1 MKDKTL
7 VILAAG
13 MGSRFGGL
21 KQMEP
26 LGPNG
31 EFIIDYSIY
40 DAVRNGFNKIVF
52 IIKEENHQIF
62 LDTIGKRIENKMKE
76 KNIKVEYVFQD
87 TKNIE
92 NRAELPKDRV
102 KPYGTAHAVLCTRD
116 IVHEPFIIINADD
129 FYGNDAYKKLA
140 EFIDNN
146 DSQEI
151 GLVGFDVKNTLT
163 ENGSVKRGICEV
175 NNGKLVTIKE
185 SKVEEID
192 GKIIASPLNGNPSFE
207 VKETDKASMNMNSFY
222 PEFFKYIDV
231 KMDEFLKTA
240 DLEKDEF
247 LIPDV
252 ITDAIN
258 DGTTSVNVIN
268 TEAKWVGVT
277 YKEDRDSVIQYIQK
291 LVDNGEYPNDLWK

>member
-1 MKDKTL
+1 MKDKAL

-102 KPYGTAHAVLCTRD
+102 KPYGTGHAVLCTRD
-116 IVHEPFIIINADD
+116 VVHEPFIIINADD

-146 DSQEI
+146 ESQEI
-151 GLVGFDVKNTLT
+151 GLVGYDVKNTLT

-222 PEFFKYIDV
+222 PEFFEYIDV

-268 TEAKWVGVT
+268 TKAKWVGVT

>member
-151 GLVGFDVKNTLT
+151 GLVGYDVKNTLT

-222 PEFFKYIDV
+222 PEFFEYIDV

>member
-222 PEFFKYIDV
+222 PEFFEYIDV

>member
-102 KPYGTAHAVLCTRD
+102 KPYGTGHAVLCTRD
-116 IVHEPFIIINADD
+116 VVHEPFIIINADD

-140 EFIDNN
+140 KFIDNN

-151 GLVGFDVKNTLT
+151 GLVGYDVKNTLT

-222 PEFFKYIDV
+222 PEFFEYIDV

>member
-76 KNIKVEYVFQD
+76 KNIKVKYVFQD

-102 KPYGTAHAVLCTRD
+102 KPYGTGHAVLCTRD
-116 IVHEPFIIINADD
+116 VVHEPFIIINADD
-129 FYGNDAYKKLA
+129 FYGNDAFRVLA
-140 EFIDNN
+140 EYIDNLTTN
-146 DSQEI
+146 EI
-151 GLVGFDVKNTLT
+151 GVVGFNVKNTLT
-163 ENGSVKRGICEV
+163 ENGSVKRGICILED
-175 NNGKLVTIKE
+175 GKFKELKE
-185 SKVEEID
+185 SRIEQED
-192 GKIIASPLNGNPSFE
+192 GKIMAYPLNGEPSFE
-207 VKETDKASMNMNSFY
+207 VTDEHKASLNMNSFY
-222 PEFFKYIDV
+222 PEFFDYIDM

-247 LIPDV
+247 LIPEV
-252 ITDAIN
+252 FSDANN
-258 DGTTSVNVIN
+258 DGTTKVNIIS
-268 TEAKWVGVT
+268 TTSKWVGVT
-277 YKEDRDSVIQYIQK
+277 YREDRDSVIQYIQK

>member
-76 KNIKVEYVFQD
+76 QNVKVEYVFQD

-102 KPYGTAHAVLCTRD
+102 KPYGTGHAVLCTRD
-116 IVHEPFIIINADD
+116 VVHEPFIIINADD

-151 GLVGFDVKNTLT
+151 GLVGYDVKNTLT

-192 GKIIASPLNGNPSFE
+192 GKINASPLNGNPSFE

-222 PEFFKYIDV
+222 PEFFEYIDV

-291 LVDNGEYPNDLWK
+291 LVDNGDYPNDLWK

>member
-76 KNIKVEYVFQD
+76 QNVKVEYVFQD

-102 KPYGTAHAVLCTRD
+102 KPYGTGHAVLCTRD
-116 IVHEPFIIINADD
+116 VVHEPFIIINADD

-146 DSQEI
+146 DSQDN
-151 GLVGFDVKNTLT
+151 GLVGYDVKNTLT

-222 PEFFKYIDV
+222 PEFFEYIDV

>member
-26 LGPNG
+26 LGPSG

-76 KNIKVEYVFQD
+76 QNVKVEYVLQD

-102 KPYGTAHAVLCTRD
+102 KPYGTGHAVLCTRD
-116 IVHEPFIIINADD
+116 VVHEPFIIINADD

-151 GLVGFDVKNTLT
+151 GLVGYDVKNTLT

-222 PEFFKYIDV
+222 PEFFEYIDV

>member
-62 LDTIGKRIENKMKE
+62 LDTIGKRIENKMIE
-76 KNIKVEYVFQD
+76 QNVKVEYVFQD

-102 KPYGTAHAVLCTRD
+102 KPYGTGHAVLCTRD
-116 IVHEPFIIINADD
+116 VVHEPFIIINADD

-151 GLVGFDVKNTLT
+151 GLVGYDVKNTLT

-222 PEFFKYIDV
+222 PEFFEYIDV

-268 TEAKWVGVT
+268 TKAKWVGVT

>member
-102 KPYGTAHAVLCTRD
+102 KPYGTGHAVLCTRD
-116 IVHEPFIIINADD
+116 VVHEPFIIINADD

-146 DSQEI
+146 ESQEI
-151 GLVGFDVKNTLT
+151 GLVGYDVKNTLT

-222 PEFFKYIDV
+222 PEFFEYIDV

-258 DGTTSVNVIN
+258 DGTISVNVIN

>member
-102 KPYGTAHAVLCTRD
+102 KPYGTGHAVLCTRD

>member
-102 KPYGTAHAVLCTRD
+102 KPYGTGHAVLCTRD
-116 IVHEPFIIINADD
+116 VVHEPFIIINADD

-151 GLVGFDVKNTLT
+151 GLVGYDVKNTLT

-222 PEFFKYIDV
+222 PEFFEYIDV

-268 TEAKWVGVT
+268 TKAKWVGVT

-291 LVDNGEYPNDLWK
+291 LVDNGDYPNDLWK

>member
-76 KNIKVEYVFQD
+76 QNVKVEYVFQD

-102 KPYGTAHAVLCTRD
+102 KPYGTGHAVLCTRD
-116 IVHEPFIIINADD
+116 VVHEPFIIINADD

-151 GLVGFDVKNTLT
+151 GLVGYDVKNTLT

-222 PEFFKYIDV
+222 PEFFEYIDV
-231 KMDEFLKTA
+231 KMDKFLKTA

>member
-76 KNIKVEYVFQD
+76 QNVKVEYVFQD

-102 KPYGTAHAVLCTRD
+102 KPYGTGHAVLCTRD
-116 IVHEPFIIINADD
+116 VVHEPFIIINADD

-151 GLVGFDVKNTLT
+151 GLVGYDVKNTLT

-222 PEFFKYIDV
+222 PEFFEYIDV

-268 TEAKWVGVT
+268 TKAKWVGVT

-291 LVDNGEYPNDLWK
+291 LVDNGDYPNDLWK

>member
-76 KNIKVEYVFQD
+76 QNVKVEYVFQD

-102 KPYGTAHAVLCTRD
+102 KPYGTGHAVLCTRD
-116 IVHEPFIIINADD
+116 VVHEPFIIINADD

-151 GLVGFDVKNTLT
+151 GLVGYDVKNTLT

-222 PEFFKYIDV
+222 PGFFEYIDF
-231 KMDEFLKTA
+231 KMDKFLKTA

>member
-1 MKDKTL
+1 MKDLTL

-76 KNIKVEYVFQD
+76 KNIKVKYVFQD

-102 KPYGTAHAVLCTRD
+102 KPYGTGHAVLCTRD
-116 IVHEPFIIINADD
+116 VVHEPFIIINADD
-129 FYGNDAYKKLA
+129 FYGNDAFRVLA
-140 EFIDNN
+140 EYIDNLTTN
-146 DSQEI
+146 EI
-151 GLVGFDVKNTLT
+151 GVVGFNVKNTLT
-163 ENGSVKRGICEV
+163 ENGSVKRGICILED
-175 NNGKLVTIKE
+175 GKFKELKE
-185 SKVEEID
+185 SRIEQED
-192 GKIIASPLNGNPSFE
+192 GKIMAYPLNGEPSFE
-207 VKETDKASMNMNSFY
+207 VTDEHKASLNMNSFY
-222 PEFFKYIDV
+222 PEFFDYIDM

-247 LIPDV
+247 LIPEV
-252 ITDAIN
+252 FSDANN
-258 DGTTSVNVIN
+258 DGTTKVNIIS
-268 TEAKWVGVT
+268 TTSKWVGVT
-277 YKEDRDSVIQYIQK
+277 YREDRDSVIQYIQK

>member
-76 KNIKVEYVFQD
+76 KNVKVEYVFQD

-92 NRAELPKDRV
+92 NRAKLPNDRV
-102 KPYGTAHAVLCTRD
+102 KPYGTAHAILCTKD
-116 IVHEPFIIINADD
+116 VVKEPFIIINADD

-140 EFIDNN
+140 EFIDNS
-146 DSQEI
+146 DSNEI
-151 GLVGFDVKNTLT
+151 GLVGYDIKNTLT

-175 NNGKLVTIKE
+175 SDGKLVTIKE

-192 GKIIASPLNGNPSFE
+192 GKIIAEPLNGNPSFE
-207 VKETDKASMNMNSFY
+207 VSELDKASMNMNSFY
-222 PEFFKYIDV
+222 PEFFDYID
-231 KMDEFLKTA
+231 TRC
-240 DLEKDEF
+240 
-247 LIPDV
+247 
-252 ITDAIN
+252 N
-258 DGTTSVNVIN
+258 NRC
-268 TEAKWVGVT
+268 
-277 YKEDRDSVIQYIQK
+277 YKRWNNCSKSYQYRS
-291 LVDNGEYPNDLWK
+291 

>member
-102 KPYGTAHAVLCTRD
+102 KPYGTGHAVLCTRD
-116 IVHEPFIIINADD
+116 VVHEPFIIINADD

-146 DSQEI
+146 ESQEI
-151 GLVGFDVKNTLT
+151 GLVGYDVKNTLT

-222 PEFFKYIDV
+222 PEFFEYIDV

>member
-76 KNIKVEYVFQD
+76 QNVKVEYVFQD

-102 KPYGTAHAVLCTRD
+102 KPYGTGHAVLCTRD
-116 IVHEPFIIINADD
+116 VVHEPFIIINADD

-151 GLVGFDVKNTLT
+151 GLVGYDVKNTLT

-222 PEFFKYIDV
+222 PEFFEYIDV

-291 LVDNGEYPNDLWK
+291 LVDNGDYPNDLWK

>member
-76 KNIKVEYVFQD
+76 QNVKVEYVFQD

-102 KPYGTAHAVLCTRD
+102 KPYGTGHAVLCTRD
-116 IVHEPFIIINADD
+116 VVHEPFIIINADD

-151 GLVGFDVKNTLT
+151 GLVGYDVKNTLT

-222 PEFFKYIDV
+222 PEFFEYIDV

-268 TEAKWVGVT
+268 TKAKWVGVT

>member
-62 LDTIGKRIENKMKE
+62 LDTIGKRIENKMRE

-92 NRAELPKDRV
+92 NRAELPKDRI
-102 KPYGTAHAVLCTRD
+102 KPYGTGHAVLCTRD
-116 IVHEPFIIINADD
+116 VVHEPFIIINADD

-151 GLVGFDVKNTLT
+151 GLVGYDVKNTLT

-222 PEFFKYIDV
+222 PEFFEYIDV

>member
-102 KPYGTAHAVLCTRD
+102 KPYGTGHAVLCTRD
-116 IVHEPFIIINADD
+116 VVHEPFIIINADD

-146 DSQEI
+146 ESQEI
-151 GLVGFDVKNTLT
+151 GLVGYVVKNTLT

-222 PEFFKYIDV
+222 PEFFEYIDV

-277 YKEDRDSVIQYIQK
+277 YIQYIQK

>member
-76 KNIKVEYVFQD
+76 KNVKVEYVFQD

-92 NRAELPKDRV
+92 NRTKLPKDRV
-102 KPYGTAHAVLCTRD
+102 KPYGTAHAILCTKD
-116 IVHEPFIIINADD
+116 VVKEPFIIINADD

-140 EFIDNN
+140 EFIDNS
-146 DSQEI
+146 DSNEI
-151 GLVGFDVKNTLT
+151 GLVGYDIKNTLT

-175 NNGKLVTIKE
+175 SDGKLVTIKE

-192 GKIIASPLNGNPSFE
+192 GKIIAEPLNGNPSFE
-207 VKETDKASMNMNSFY
+207 VSELDKASMNMNSFY
-222 PEFFKYIDV
+222 PEFFDYIDK
-231 KMDEFLKTA
+231 KMDEFLKAA

-258 DGTTSVNVIN
+258 DGTTTVKVIN
-268 TEAKWVGVT
+268 TDAKWVGVT
-277 YKEDRDSVIQYIQK
+277 YKEDKPSVVEYIQK
-291 LVDNGEYPNDLWK
+291 LVDNNEYPNDLWK

>member
-52 IIKEENHQIF
+52 IIKEENHQLF

-102 KPYGTAHAVLCTRD
+102 KPYGTGHAVLCTRD
-116 IVHEPFIIINADD
+116 VVHEPFIIINADD
-129 FYGNDAYKKLA
+129 FYGNDAFRVLA
-140 EFIDNN
+140 EYIDNLTTN
-146 DSQEI
+146 EI

-163 ENGSVKRGICEV
+163 ENGSVKRGICILED
-175 NNGKLVTIKE
+175 GKFKQIKE
-185 SKVEEID
+185 SRIEQEN
-192 GKIIASPLNGNPSFE
+192 GKIVAYPLNGEPSFE
-207 VKETDKASMNMNSFY
+207 ITDEYKASMNMNSFY
-222 PEFFKYIDV
+222 PEFFDYIDM

-247 LIPDV
+247 LIPEV
-252 ITDAIN
+252 FSDANN
-258 DGTTSVNVIN
+258 DGTTKVNIIN
-268 TEAKWVGVT
+268 TTSKWVGVT
-277 YKEDRDSVIQYIQK
+277 YKEDRDSVIQYIQE
-291 LVDNGEYPNDLWK
+291 LVDNGEYPSDLWK

>member
-52 IIKEENHQIF
+52 IIKEENHQLF

-102 KPYGTAHAVLCTRD
+102 KPYGTGHAVLCTRD
-116 IVHEPFIIINADD
+116 VVHEPFIIINADD

-146 DSQEI
+146 ESQEI
-151 GLVGFDVKNTLT
+151 GLVGYDVKNTLT

-192 GKIIASPLNGNPSFE
+192 GKIIASPLNENPSFE

-222 PEFFKYIDV
+222 PEFFEYIDV

>member
-76 KNIKVEYVFQD
+76 QNVKVEYVFQD

-102 KPYGTAHAVLCTRD
+102 KPYGTGHAVLCTRD
-116 IVHEPFIIINADD
+116 LVHEPFIIINADD

-151 GLVGFDVKNTLT
+151 GLVGYDVKNTLT
-163 ENGSVKRGICEV
+163 ENGSVKRGFCEV

-222 PEFFKYIDV
+222 PGFFEYIDV
-231 KMDEFLKTA
+231 KMDKFLKTA

>member
-76 KNIKVEYVFQD
+76 QNVKVEYVFQD

-102 KPYGTAHAVLCTRD
+102 KPYGTGHAVLCTRD
-116 IVHEPFIIINADD
+116 VVHEPFIIINADD

-146 DSQEI
+146 ESQEI
-151 GLVGFDVKNTLT
+151 GLVGYDVKNTLT

-222 PEFFKYIDV
+222 PEFFEYIDV

>member
-76 KNIKVEYVFQD
+76 QNVKVEYVFQD

-102 KPYGTAHAVLCTRD
+102 KPYGTGHAVLCTRD
-116 IVHEPFIIINADD
+116 VVHEPFIIINADD

-151 GLVGFDVKNTLT
+151 GLVGYDVKNTLT

-222 PEFFKYIDV
+222 PEFFEYIDV

-277 YKEDRDSVIQYIQK
+277 YTEDRDSVIQYIQK

>member
-102 KPYGTAHAVLCTRD
+102 KPYGTGHAVLCTRD
-116 IVHEPFIIINADD
+116 VVHEPFIIINADD
-129 FYGNDAYKKLA
+129 FYGNDAFRVLA
-140 EFIDNN
+140 EYIDNLTTN
-146 DSQEI
+146 EI

-163 ENGSVKRGICEV
+163 ENGSVKRGICILED
-175 NNGKLVTIKE
+175 GKFKQIKE
-185 SKVEEID
+185 SRIEQEN
-192 GKIIASPLNGNPSFE
+192 GKIVAYPLNGEPSFE
-207 VKETDKASMNMNSFY
+207 ITDEYRASMNMNSFY
-222 PEFFKYIDV
+222 PEFFDYIDM

-247 LIPDV
+247 LIPEV
-252 ITDAIN
+252 FSDANN
-258 DGTTSVNVIN
+258 DGTTKVNIIN
-268 TEAKWVGVT
+268 TTSKWVGVT

>member
-102 KPYGTAHAVLCTRD
+102 KPYGTGHAVLCTRD
-116 IVHEPFIIINADD
+116 VVHEPFIIINADD

-222 PEFFKYIDV
+222 PEFFEYIDV